1 MRLPVLAPEEFA
13 ERLAPWAPAELPP
26 GAVPAL
32 FGHYEELRRWAA
44 TVDLLGPGAADELF
58 PRHYGESLAA
68 LPLLPSGPGRLVD
81 LGSGAGFPGLVLA
94 AARPDLE
101 VTLVEARERRWA
113 FLLAAV
119 RKARLSAHCLRAT
132 VGAAP
137 APPLPRPIA
146 VVTARALRITRSM
159 VDALAPLLL
168 PDARFLIWGGSAAPG
183 PETGLRLLSEH
194 PLPGSERRRIRVL
207 GLGPDG
213 GPAR

>member
-1 MRLPVLAPEEFA
+1 VRLPALTPDEFA
-13 ERLAPWAPAELPP
+13 ARLAPWAPPGLPP
-26 GAVPAL
+26 EALPAL
-32 FGHYEELRRWAA
+32 CGHYEELRRWAA
-44 TVDLLGPGAADELF
+44 TIDLLGPGAADELF
-58 PRHYGESLAA
+58 PRHFGESLAA
-68 LPLLPSGPGRLVD
+68 LPLLPPGPGRLLD

-101 VTLVEARERRWA
+101 VTLVEPRERRWA

-119 RKARLSAHCLRAT
+119 RRTRLSAQCLRVT

-137 APPLPRPIA
+137 SPPLPRPIA

-168 PDARFLIWGGSAAPG
+168 PDARLLIWGGSAAPG

-207 GLGPDG
+207 ALDAPG
-213 GPAR
+213 GAVR